1 MAPSRWCFRTSCWYR
16 DRTSDCQWRS
26 RDARSGR
33 DKTQWKRWPLCIKD
47 AQWLGSE
54 RSFGTLSPWISGCK
68 LLGQSWPPALAHG
81 RELLKSRFC
90 RFLCWQYDRDVARWT
105 PLYTERW
112 EDTAHERIGCQELRK
127 VLALQ
132 MSPEEGDAWYVPHHE
147 VYHPHKPGKIR
158 VVFDCSAKFH
168 GVVTQQH
175 VIQGTWLDK
184 FICWSADKVS
194 LG

>member
-1 MAPSRWCFRTSCWYR
+1 MCVVLNFFWRLIEVCIIFRVDEISSSRVQGAQA
-16 DRTSDCQWRS
+16 DRTAQRYLTLNS
-26 RDARSGR
+26 REKRVKKNAHMRAIFSNARKKCAR
-33 DKTQWKRWPLCIKD
+33 KK
-47 AQWLGSE
+47 
-54 RSFGTLSPWISGCK
+54 
-68 LLGQSWPPALAHG
+68 
-81 RELLKSRFC
+81 RFC
-90 RFLCWQYDRDVARWT
+90 RFLCWWYDRDVARWT

-175 VIQGTWLDK
+175 VIQRTWLDK